1 MSRKQKRALA
11 RILVAA
17 ALTITFALLPLTG
30 IWRFIV
36 FVVPYLI
43 SGYDVLLSAARSILR
58 GQVFNEKFLM
68 SIATIGAFSIGE
80 YAEAAGVMIFYQIG
94 ELFQSIAVGKSRK
107 SIAQLMD
114 IRPDYAVVVR
124 NGVETT
130 VDPSEVALGETIV
143 VRPGERI
150 PLDGE
155 ITDGKTSVNTS
166 ALTGES
172 LPVDKCAGDKVI
184 SGSIN
189 LSGVIRV
196 RVESVFAEST
206 VQKILE
212 LVENASEKK
221 AHVEGFITR
230 FARWYTPCVVVGAVL
245 LAFIPPLFFHG
256 VWVEWVRRA
265 LIFLMVSCPCALVVS
280 VPLSFFGGIGG
291 ASREGI
297 LIKGANDLETLAGI
311 DTVVFDKTGTLTKG
325 SFAVTAIHPTGIT
338 EAELLDIAAAA
349 ESYST
354 HPVGESI
361 VAAHKGHIDTSCIA
375 SVTEIAGHGLCAVIS
390 GRTFYVGNGALM
402 EQAGAAWHECH
413 QTGTIIHI
421 AENDTYLGHI
431 VISDEVKPDAAE
443 TIRSLRKLGIKRTVM
458 LTGDAPAVAAEVAEE
473 TGVDEF
479 YASLLP
485 ADKVSRVESLL
496 ANGARLAFVGD
507 GINDAPVLT
516 RADVGVAMGALG
528 SDAAIES
535 ADVVLM
541 DEAPARNRNRAA
553 YRSDRP
559 REHHARACGQNRYPD
574 LNCIW
579 LHKRLDRNVRRR
591 RCFGHRHSERHAR
604 NAPYQAVSLTRR
616 IKNPPDYSR
625 TEPGDFLFCS
635 ISLQVPP
642 PVCQVPQPAAAS
654 VACVRSASARSEPT
668 PSIPKRPD
676 RKDTPF
682 RSRDPAGK

>member
-375 SVTEIAGHGLCAVIS
+375 SVTEIAGHGLCAVIN

-458 LTGDAPAVAAEVAEE
+458 LTGDAPAVAAKVAEE

-541 DEAPARNRNRAA
+541 DDKPSKLPLAIAIARRTVRIVRENITFALAVKIGILVLTAFGLTNVWIAMFGDVGVLVIAILNAIRAM
-553 YRSDRP
+553 
-559 REHHARACGQNRYPD
+559 
-574 LNCIW
+574 
-579 LHKRLDRNVRRR
+579 
-591 RCFGHRHSERHAR
+591 
-604 NAPYQAVSLTRR
+604 
-616 IKNPPDYSR
+616 
-625 TEPGDFLFCS
+625 
-635 ISLQVPP
+635 
-642 PVCQVPQPAAAS
+642 
-654 VACVRSASARSEPT
+654 
-668 PSIPKRPD
+668 
-676 RKDTPF
+676 F
-682 RSRDPAGK
+682 RVKQ